1 MLDVQTGRFIEYNDQ
16 ACHGLGYTREEFS
29 CLSVDDFQ
37 MEHSPEIIQHNIAQV
52 AAGRTV
58 QFETRHRRKNG
69 CIQEADVRLIPI
81 SSNSKPF
88 ICVVWRDITEQ
99 KQKEHEQQTLA
110 RRLQDKAL
118 TIRKIS
124 CLESGINGELERFAR
139 DMSELLSLEMA
150 IDEVSVWMIDASETT
165 MHCDASYNRQ
175 DHSSRVGKI
184 LGKALFDAMRSL
196 LNDKHFIQI
205 DSSTQDPD
213 LLVFKDAYLEKDG
226 FDAFLAC
233 EIQSQGIPK
242 GFLAFGM
249 YQHFS
254 GWNPD
259 DVLFCGQCA
268 DQIGIASINEER
280 LRITKELLVD
290 LDHIP
295 RVIRGDSNRLRQ
307 ILLNIA
313 SNAVKFTG
321 NGFIAIRGTLLHR
334 TADRLQVRF
343 EIEDSGIGMKAD
355 QLARLFNEFEQG
367 DVSTTRLYGGTGL
380 GMAIS
385 KKLAE
390 LMGGVIGVRSELGR
404 GSTFWVELPFETST
418 KIPENALYLQSIT
431 GSRVLIID
439 DLEDART
446 IVAAMTSQL
455 GLRTDL
461 CDSGSEGLNLIRQAD
476 QESDPYQVVIVDLK
490 MPALD
495 GLETAHLLK
504 SAKLVSPP
512 QVVLMTSYAAESSE
526 IDLEQEGIA
535 RILIKPLTISV
546 LNDALTDLLMPLSVR
561 SLAHNDKLYEAIQ
574 TRRGARILLAEDNQV
589 NQEVTCQLLE
599 AFGATIEIAE
609 NGLEALEMVKKRR
622 YDLILMDVQM
632 PVMDGLQATAAIRQL
647 PGWQTV
653 PIIAMT
659 ANAYGEDRQK
669 CLNAGMNDHLPKPV
683 SPDLLYGMLI
693 NWLEPVQRNA
703 EDPTRAL
710 RSEPSTS
717 QPQVPHPFAARIEQL
732 SAIPGLDVVAGLQML
747 QGDQDLYI
755 RITGQFVDL
764 HEHES
769 TKILQALQN
778 HDLKTIQHVAHT
790 LRGSAGTLGAKAIQE
805 AAAGLEIMARANQD
819 PTDPAYAGQIE
830 HLAAALSA
838 VAQGYRMAVEDR
850 DASTSLVKSAPED
863 PDHVRHVLQEL
874 HRLLLASDA
883 EVNEQIVQVRALLFR
898 SMGDDAQVL
907 ENQILNFDYT
917 DALRTLEQHLK
928 S

>member
-184 LGKALFDAMRSL
+184 LGKALFDA
-196 LNDKHFIQI
+196 
-205 DSSTQDPD
+205 
-213 LLVFKDAYLEKDG
+213 
-226 FDAFLAC
+226 FLAC

-280 LRITKELLVD
+280 LRITKELDSYRKHLEEMVVSRTAQLESAREMAETASRAKSSFLSNMSHEIRTPMNAIIGYSHLIRRDPLTLRQLDQIQKLTQAADHLMTIINDILDLSKIEAGQMKLDVQDFEPSRVIDHVCGVVANDVEAKHLSLLVD

-385 KKLAE
+385 K
-390 LMGGVIGVRSELGR
+390 S
-404 GSTFWVELPFETST
+404 WP
-418 KIPENALYLQSIT
+418 N
-431 GSRVLIID
+431 
-439 DLEDART
+439 
-446 IVAAMTSQL
+446 
-455 GLRTDL
+455 
-461 CDSGSEGLNLIRQAD
+461 
-476 QESDPYQVVIVDLK
+476 
-490 MPALD
+490 
-495 GLETAHLLK
+495 
-504 SAKLVSPP
+504 
-512 QVVLMTSYAAESSE
+512 
-526 IDLEQEGIA
+526 
-535 RILIKPLTISV
+535 
-546 LNDALTDLLMPLSVR
+546 
-561 SLAHNDKLYEAIQ
+561 
-574 TRRGARILLAEDNQV
+574 
-589 NQEVTCQLLE
+589 
-599 AFGATIEIAE
+599 
-609 NGLEALEMVKKRR
+609 
-622 YDLILMDVQM
+622 
-632 PVMDGLQATAAIRQL
+632 
-647 PGWQTV
+647 
-653 PIIAMT
+653 
-659 ANAYGEDRQK
+659 
-669 CLNAGMNDHLPKPV
+669 
-683 SPDLLYGMLI
+683 
-693 NWLEPVQRNA
+693 
-703 EDPTRAL
+703 
-710 RSEPSTS
+710 
-717 QPQVPHPFAARIEQL
+717 
-732 SAIPGLDVVAGLQML
+732 
-747 QGDQDLYI
+747 
-755 RITGQFVDL
+755 
-764 HEHES
+764 
-769 TKILQALQN
+769 
-778 HDLKTIQHVAHT
+778 
-790 LRGSAGTLGAKAIQE
+790 
-805 AAAGLEIMARANQD
+805 
-819 PTDPAYAGQIE
+819 
-830 HLAAALSA
+830 
-838 VAQGYRMAVEDR
+838 
-850 DASTSLVKSAPED
+850 
-863 PDHVRHVLQEL
+863 
-874 HRLLLASDA
+874 
-883 EVNEQIVQVRALLFR
+883 
-898 SMGDDAQVL
+898 
-907 ENQILNFDYT
+907 
-917 DALRTLEQHLK
+917 
-928 S
+928 

>member
-1 MLDVQTGRFIEYNDQ
+1 
-16 ACHGLGYTREEFS
+16 
-29 CLSVDDFQ
+29 
-37 MEHSPEIIQHNIAQV
+37 
-52 AAGRTV
+52 
-58 QFETRHRRKNG
+58 
-69 CIQEADVRLIPI
+69 
-81 SSNSKPF
+81 
-88 ICVVWRDITEQ
+88 
-99 KQKEHEQQTLA
+99 
-110 RRLQDKAL
+110 
-118 TIRKIS
+118 
-124 CLESGINGELERFAR
+124 
-139 DMSELLSLEMA
+139 
-150 IDEVSVWMIDASETT
+150 
-165 MHCDASYNRQ
+165 
-175 DHSSRVGKI
+175 
-184 LGKALFDAMRSL
+184 
-196 LNDKHFIQI
+196 
-205 DSSTQDPD
+205 
-213 LLVFKDAYLEKDG
+213 
-226 FDAFLAC
+226 
-233 EIQSQGIPK
+233 
-242 GFLAFGM
+242 
-249 YQHFS
+249 
-254 GWNPD
+254 
-259 DVLFCGQCA
+259 
-268 DQIGIASINEER
+268 
-280 LRITKELLVD
+280 
-290 LDHIP
+290 
-295 RVIRGDSNRLRQ
+295 
-307 ILLNIA
+307 
-313 SNAVKFTG
+313 
-321 NGFIAIRGTLLHR
+321 
-334 TADRLQVRF
+334 
-343 EIEDSGIGMKAD
+343 
-355 QLARLFNEFEQG
+355 
-367 DVSTTRLYGGTGL
+367 
-380 GMAIS
+380 
-385 KKLAE
+385 
-390 LMGGVIGVRSELGR
+390 MGGVIGVRSELGR

-461 CDSGSEGLNLIRQAD
+461 CDSGSEGLNLIRQVD

-561 SLAHNDKLYEAIQ
+561 SLAHNDKLDEAIQ

-599 AFGATIEIAE
+599 AFGATIEIVE

-769 TKILQALQN
+769 TKILQELQN